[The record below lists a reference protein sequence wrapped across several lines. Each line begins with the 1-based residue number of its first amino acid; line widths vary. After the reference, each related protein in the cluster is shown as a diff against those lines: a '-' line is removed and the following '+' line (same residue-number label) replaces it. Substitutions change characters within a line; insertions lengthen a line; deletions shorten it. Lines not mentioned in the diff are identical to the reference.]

1 MPDNP
6 QDQRIEL
13 FDRSHIEGFPRFF
26 RDGDDRRLFEAIK
39 NQELIVFYGAGVSK
53 LAGCAGWYELACN
66 VIQCFGSSV
75 YSDLYKAV
83 LRETAAVDARKAI
96 SICAARAKADPEL
109 EAAYYQ
115 AIRDSVKPQNE
126 AAFIDI
132 HEQLCGLRPAAF
144 ITTNIDKGIERVPAE
159 VFGARKVINLTTL
172 DVDPIPDLRNG
183 NIFYLHGSTDA
194 IDKTVLTTDQY
205 IEYYYNRPKPDL
217 KNFLRE
223 VFIGKYSVLFLGY
236 GLAEYEILQN
246 IYLAANGHDS
256 APRENRH
263 FLLTPIFSR
272 DVAKFNVETEYFR
285 LFSVRA
291 IPYFI
296 DHEGY
301 GRLNYVLRE
310 LRKEIQA
317 SAATLDLMREID
329 SV

>member
-13 FDRSHIEGFPRFF
+13 FDRSHIDGFPRFF
-26 RDGDDRRLFEAIK
+26 RDGEDRRLFDAIK

-53 LAGCAGWYELACN
+53 LAGCANWYELACD
-66 VIQCFGSSV
+66 VIDCFGGSI
-75 YSDLYKAV
+75 YSDLYKTV
-83 LRETAAVDARKAI
+83 LRETAAVDPRKAI
-96 SICAARAKADPEL
+96 SICAARAKASPEL
-109 EAAYYQ
+109 LGAYYQ
-115 AIRDSVKPQNE
+115 AIRDAVKPENDT
-126 AAFIDI
+126 AFIDI
-132 HEQLCGLRPAAF
+132 HEQLCGLRPVAF
-144 ITTNIDKGIERVPAE
+144 ITTNIDRGIERVPAE
-159 VFGARKVINLTTL
+159 ILGTRKVINLTTL
-172 DVDPIPDLRNG
+172 DSDPIPDLRNG
-183 NIFYLHGSTDA
+183 NVFYLHGSVDA
-194 IDKTVLTTDQY
+194 IDKTVLTTDEY
-205 IEYYYNRPKPDL
+205 IEYYYNRRTRHL
-217 KNFLRE
+217 MHFLRE

-246 IYLAANGHDS
+246 IYIAANGHGN
-256 APRENRH
+256 AQRENRH

-272 DVAKFNVETEYFR
+272 DVAKFNIEKDYFG

-301 GRLNYVLRE
+301 GRLNHVLRE

-317 SAATLDLMREID
+317 SAATLDLMQEMD